1 MKSSI
6 MSRIYIN
13 IYKDKRINRFVKLLT
28 NYDGGDPRGLVHN
41 QSSIKALTEINPG
54 VSCRSRICS

>member
-1 MKSSI
+1 M
-6 MSRIYIN
+6 N